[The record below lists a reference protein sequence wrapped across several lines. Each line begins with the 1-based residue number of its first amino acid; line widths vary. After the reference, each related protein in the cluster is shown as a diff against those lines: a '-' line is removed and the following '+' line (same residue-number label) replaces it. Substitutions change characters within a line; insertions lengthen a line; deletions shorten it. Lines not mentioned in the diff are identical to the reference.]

1 MEKITA
7 IIVDDELA
15 ARHLLSQMLQEQFAQ
30 VHVLSECKDLLE
42 GVAAIKQ
49 LKPDVVFLDIEMP
62 HHSGLEIMNFFEG
75 NTLDFE
81 IVFVTAYSEYALKAF
96 ELAAIDYILKPI
108 DTEQLERAI
117 QRLQGNKHLKTAAEQ
132 IHILKNSLQNAI
144 PSRVCISTSEGKYF
158 FNPDELIYFE
168 ADGSYTQIFS
178 TSKKVYVSKNIKYFE
193 EMLSA
198 HPDFMRVHR
207 SYLINLKSV
216 LKYQN
221 SNTVQLNNGAV
232 IQISNDKLQDFLKRM
247 K

>member
-30 VHVLSECKDLLE
+30 VEVLSECKDLLE
-42 GVAAIKQ
+42 GVVAIKQ

-62 HHSGLEIMNFFEG
+62 HHSGLEIMNFFED
-75 NTLDFE
+75 NALDFE

-117 QRLQGNKHLKTAAEQ
+117 QRLQDNKQLKTTAEQ
-132 IHILKNSLQNAI
+132 VHILKNSLQNAV
-144 PSRVCISTSEGKYF
+144 PSRICISTSEGKYF
-158 FNPDELIYFE
+158 FNPDDLIHFE
-168 ADGSYTQIFS
+168 ADGAYTQVFGK
-178 TSKKVYVSKNIKYFE
+178 SKKLYVSKNIKHFE
-193 EMLSA
+193 EMLAA

-207 SYLINLKSV
+207 SYLVNLRSV
-216 LKYQN
+216 VRYQN
-221 SNTVQLNNGAV
+221 TNAVQLSNGTV
-232 IQISNDKLQDFLKRM
+232 IQVSNDKLQEFLIRVK
-247 K
+247 

>member
-75 NTLDFE
+75 NALDFE

-132 IHILKNSLQNAI
+132 VHILKNSLQNAI

-168 ADGSYTQIFS
+168 ADGAYTQIFS

-221 SNTVQLNNGAV
+221 SNAVQLNNGAV

>member
-132 IHILKNSLQNAI
+132 IHILKNSLQNVI

-232 IQISNDKLQDFLKRM
+232 IQISGDKLQDFLKRM